1 MTGPSKV
8 QRYNDIVGQA
18 CAIEKQANVSERKE
32 DWLHAAKIWGTAL
45 DVATTG
51 ITNDSWKNKIQWCSV
66 RQAFCERAARRT
78 MA

>member
-18 CAIEKQANVSERKE
+18 RAIERQANDSERKE

-51 ITNDSWKNKIQWCSV
+51 ITSESWRQKINWCSV
-66 RQAFCERAARRT
+66 RQAFCESAARRA

>member
-18 CAIEKQANVSERKE
+18 RLIERQANDSQMKS
-32 DWLHAAKIWGTAL
+32 DWLHAAKVWATAL
-45 DVATTG
+45 EVATTG
-51 ITNDSWKNKIQWCSV
+51 VTNESWKAKIQWCSV
-66 RQAFCERAARRT
+66 RLAFCERSALRA